1 MRKNRRNA
9 RRTGVIL
16 MVVLGLLTLFS
27 ILGLSFAVYADNQ
40 AQASDLLRTARAA
53 APVIQRDLLESLAGD
68 RDFSASH
75 EAIDALTRSAESLQ
89 DVICQACDDEPDP
102 RERLRCK
109 RTCATLQKL
118 TESIKLL
125 DLLIRQIEI
134 APLPV
139 AA

>member
-9 RRTGVIL
+9 RRSGVIL
-16 MVVLGLLTLFS
+16 MVVLALLTLFE
-27 ILGLSFAVYADNQ
+27 IVGLSFVVYADKPVL
-40 AQASDLLRTARAA
+40 ASDLWRTARSA

-75 EAIDALTRSAESLQ
+75 EAIDALTRSTESLQ
-89 DVICQACDDEPDP
+89 DLICQACDDEQDP

-109 RTCATLQKL
+109 RLCATLQKL
-118 TESIKLL
+118 ASAIKLL